1 MAEKTLSIKLS
12 LNDKQFQSS
21 LKKSLRSLKRFGNQ
35 MKQTGRNLSTGITL
49 PVLGLGVAS
58 AKLASD
64 FEESLNKVN
73 VAFGHSSIV
82 IQDFAKTT
90 LKSFGIAEGSAL
102 EMASLF
108 GDMATSMGL
117 SQEEAAN
124 MSKTLVGLA
133 GDLASFK
140 NIGIDQAQTALAGIF
155 TGETETLKRLG
166 IVMTEASLK
175 SFALSKGLDANVKS
189 MTQAQKVALRYRFIL
204 NSTGNAQGDFA
215 RTSDGVANTT
225 RSVTESLKELGKEVG
240 VIILPVTK
248 KLLAI
253 AKSITN
259 GFRKLSDEN
268 KELAVTLIAL
278 AAAIGPILIFFGS
291 IASALS
297 TIIPI
302 VIAVVKNF
310 TPFGRAITIA
320 ATAIGYFI
328 KRIRDLK
335 KEHED
340 YNEVVGDF
348 EPIAPFVPTTTT
360 PTTPTIERSTI
371 PERIEPIKA
380 LKVELQSIPDVLD
393 KIDVSFSETF
403 TKMERMA
410 MMVSSTIRN
419 AFLSTADASEQSSK
433 QMIASA
439 KNAAREQI
447 KIALATAVAEQMK
460 SIFASVPFPF
470 NLALAAGA
478 GSIVGSL
485 FSKVIP
491 AFAEGGLVSGATLG
505 MVGEGPGTSM
515 SNPEVIAPLNK
526 LKSMIGGGGDGVQ
539 VFGTISG
546 ADILLSSDRAK
557 NNRNRTRG
565 Y

>member
-1 MAEKTLSIKLS
+1 MAEKNLSIKLS
-12 LNDKQFQSS
+12 LNDKQFQSN
-21 LKKSLRSLKRFGNQ
+21 LKKSMRSMKKFGNN
-35 MKQTGRNLSTGITL
+35 MKSLGRTISTGLTL
-49 PVLGLGVAS
+49 PILAFGAASVKAFDEQIKAETSLRTALGNNAEAFANLAEQARELQKVTIFGDEATLQAQSFLAQLGLNEQAI
-58 AKLASD
+58 LR
-64 FEESLNKVN
+64 LTPL
-73 VAFGHSSIV
+73 
-82 IQDFAKTT
+82 IQDFATAQGIQLTDAAK
-90 LKSFGIAEGSAL
+90 LVAKSVGS
-102 EMASLF
+102 S
-108 GDMATSMGL
+108 T
-117 SQEEAAN
+117 N
-124 MSKTLVGLA
+124 
-133 GDLASFK
+133 
-140 NIGIDQAQTALAGIF
+140 
-155 TGETETLKRLG
+155 
-166 IVMTEASLK
+166 
-175 SFALSKGLDANVKS
+175 ALSRYGITIEGAVGEQERLQSAVDALTVAFGG
-189 MTQAQKVALRYRFIL
+189 QA
-204 NSTGNAQGDFA
+204 
-215 RTSDGVANTT
+215 
-225 RSVTESLKELGKEVG
+225 E
-240 VIILPVTK
+240 
-248 KLLAI
+248 AI
-253 AKSITN
+253 AKEGLGPLKQLKNELGDVSEKFGEIILEFIDPLTK
-259 GFRKLSDEN
+259 GLQKVSKALSNLTEEQKKN
-268 KELAVTLIAL
+268 IVKYGAILAAVGPVLIVFGSLVTTISTLIPLFTAIAGAVSL
-278 AAAIGPILIFFGS
+278 SAAPF
-291 IASALS
+291 
-297 TIIPI
+297 
-302 VIAVVKNF
+302 IAV
-310 TPFGRAITIA
+310 A
-320 ATAIGYFI
+320 AAIGYFI
-328 KRIRDLK
+328 KRIVDLQN
-335 KEHED
+335 EYEE
-340 YNEVVGDF
+340 YNKVVGDF

-360 PTTPTIERSTI
+360 PTTPTTPTIKRSPLIESV
-371 PERIEPIKA
+371 EPIKA

-460 SIFASVPFPF
+460 SIFATVPFPF

>member
-49 PVLGLGVAS
+49 PVLALGVAS

-73 VAFGHSSIV
+73 VAFGDSSIV

-90 LKSFGIAEGSAL
+90 LESFGIAEGSAL

-117 SQEEAAN
+117 SQEEAAK
-124 MSKTLVGLA
+124 MSLSLVGLA

-268 KELAVTLIAL
+268 KELAVTLTAL

-310 TPFGRAITIA
+310 TPLGRAITVA

-335 KEHED
+335 KEHDE

-348 EPIAPFVPTTTT
+348 EPFQQSFVPSPQNTATSEGNKQMAKDKAAARQFVFVDSLKAT
-360 PTTPTIERSTI
+360 SV
-371 PERIEPIKA
+371 A
-380 LKVELQSIPDVLD
+380 LKQIKFDFENLEPVTEKFEQSLSGMDIVANNINQSFMSFGNVIQGVFAQALQSQEGFFKSFLEGAKQALKAMLAQIAAMIVL
-393 KIDVSFSETF
+393 
-403 TKMERMA
+403 
-410 MMVSSTIRN
+410 N
-419 AFLSTADASEQSSK
+419 ALLGGTGLG
-433 QMIASA
+433 
-439 KNAAREQI
+439 
-447 KIALATAVAEQMK
+447 ALMGLK
-460 SIFASVPFPF
+460 DI
-470 NLALAAGA
+470 
-478 GSIVGSL
+478 
-485 FSKVIP
+485 
-491 AFAEGGLVSGATLG
+491 GGLASIGQVLG
-505 MVGEGPGTSM
+505 GVGNVNANSVGGG
-515 SNPEVIAPLNK
+515 VG
-526 LKSMIGGGGDGVQ
+526 LKSMINTGGSTE

-546 ADILLSSDRAK
+546 ADILLSSDRAR